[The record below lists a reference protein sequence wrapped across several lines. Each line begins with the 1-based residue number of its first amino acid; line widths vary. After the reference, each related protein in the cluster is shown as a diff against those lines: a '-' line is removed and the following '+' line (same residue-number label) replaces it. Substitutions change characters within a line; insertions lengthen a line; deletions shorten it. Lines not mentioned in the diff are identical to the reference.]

1 MSFTPDTASARTGD
15 LNLSASTHRADT
27 DDVWTRTDRE
37 ARRRAAL
44 PLVLGT
50 VASLIAAR
58 AIGGRRWR
66 GAFAAGIGAG
76 AAVWAANNP
85 QGVETLRQKAM
96 AACRRWR
103 MSFDPIDEASA
114 DSFPASDSPSRTP
127 TVGTG
132 LRPPA
137 SH

>member
-1 MSFTPDTASARTGD
+1 MSFTPDTAGAQTGD
-15 LNLSASTHRADT
+15 LNLSVTTHRAED
-27 DDVWTRTDRE
+27 DDVWTRSDRE
-37 ARRRAAL
+37 ARRQAVL

-58 AIGGRRWR
+58 AIAGRRWR
-66 GAFAAGIGAG
+66 GAFAAGVGAG

-85 QGVETLRQKAM
+85 QGVEALRQKAM
-96 AACRRWR
+96 AAFRRWR
-103 MSFDPIDEASA
+103 ISLDPIEEASVE
-114 DSFPASDSPSRTP
+114 SFPASDSPSWTP

-132 LRPPA
+132 LRRPT

>member
-15 LNLSASTHRADT
+15 LNLSTHRSDE
-27 DDVWTRTDRE
+27 DVWTRTDRE
-37 ARRRAAL
+37 ARRKAAL

-58 AIGGRRWR
+58 AIAGRRWR
-66 GAFAAGIGAG
+66 GALAAGVGAG
-76 AAVWAANNP
+76 AAAWAAGNP
-85 QGVETLRQKAM
+85 QGVEILRQKAM
-96 AACRRWR
+96 AAFRRWR
-103 MSFDPIDEASA
+103 MQVDPIEEASVE
-114 DSFPASDSPSRTP
+114 SFPASDSPSRTA

-132 LRPPA
+132 LRRPT